1 MSAGVACPS
10 KGEGCMNGVK
20 NSVAGSLES
29 SDVLVT
35 VGPAEGEENK
45 LDVES
50 IVLKQFGARIRS
62 VAEEVVV
69 ASGVRG
75 AAVRIQDRGALECT
89 LRARLETALER
100 ALKA

>member
-1 MSAGVACPS
+1 MNEDASRPR
-10 KGEGCMNGVK
+10 KGESCMTSVK

-50 IVLKQFGARIRS
+50 IVFKQFGARIRS
-62 VAEEVVV
+62 VAEEVVA
-69 ASGVRG
+69 ASGVKG

-100 ALKA
+100 AIKA